1 LAHSIKNLLTMASQ
15 KLADSPSARF
25 DAEILMAHVL
35 ESTRSFLYANPELEL
50 PRNRAETFRKLIKHR
65 ALGEPIA
72 YLTGSSEFW
81 SLPLKVSPA
90 VLIPRPETELLVETA
105 LKKIPVEADWRLADL
120 GTGSGAI
127 ALALASERRKCEIHA
142 TDISKAA
149 LEVARENAVQLGF
162 KNIQFHHGSWSEP
175 LRGKFH
181 LIVSNPPYVEAG
193 DPHLARGD
201 LRFEPG
207 EALTPGPDGLSAI
220 REITRLART
229 MLVDG
234 GWLMF
239 EHGWD
244 QGPSTRKLLE
254 DNGFTVIQTSQDL
267 QGHDRVTHGEFGVK
281 TPST

>member
-1 LAHSIKNLLTMASQ
+1 MASQ

-50 PRNRAETFRKLIKHR
+50 PQYRAEAFKKLVKQR
-65 ALGEPIA
+65 ALGQPIA
-72 YLTGSSEFW
+72 YLTESSEFW
-81 SLPLKVSPA
+81 SLPLKVSSA

-105 LKKIPVEADWRLADL
+105 LKKIPSGADWRLADL

-127 ALALASERRKCEIHA
+127 ALALASERKKCEIHA

-149 LEVARENAVQLGF
+149 LGIARENANQLGLDHV
-162 KNIQFHHGSWSEP
+162 QFHHGSWTEP

-181 LIVSNPPYVEAG
+181 LIVSNPPYVEAA
-193 DPHLARGD
+193 DPHLTRGD

-220 REITRLART
+220 REVTLLART

-244 QGPSTRKLLE
+244 QGSTVRE
-254 DNGFTVIQTSQDL
+254 IMAGSRFTKIETLKDL
-267 QGHDRVTHGEFGVK
+267 QGHERVTAGERA
-281 TPST
+281 